1 MTASDNPH
9 PLSPG
14 MPPARGYE
22 VRAKFDQLV
31 ILDDFVADLAGNT
44 SHRLLEFQPQMT
56 INTDGQLELYLA
68 VPGPDVWTS
77 LLTAM
82 SVIRQS
88 GYAPIAVP
96 RPRQV
101 RVGNH
106 PHRSWQ
112 NAYHESLIACRY
124 STGES
129 PSNIQNGQAGTR
141 QQL

>member
-1 MTASDNPH
+1 MTASDDPH

-22 VRAKFDQLV
+22 VRAKFDQFV

-88 GYAPIAVP
+88 GYAPIAVL
-96 RPRQV
+96 V
-101 RVGNH
+101 FDK
-106 PHRSWQ
+106 S
-112 NAYHESLIACRY
+112 ESATTQIAPGR
-124 STGES
+124 T
-129 PSNIQNGQAGTR
+129 PTTNR
-141 QQL
+141 